1 VKGVR
6 AISQL
11 DRNEVEARQG
21 VISLSADG
29 LLADPSVF
37 VPDPRLM
44 IEAAPAQHDRL
55 VLRTS
60 SAPSFREQLKLAAQR
75 FRPVTVN
82 SHPER
87 IPGEIHH
94 NS

>member
-1 VKGVR
+1 VQQSRLVSK
-6 AISQL
+6 L
-11 DRNEVEARQG
+11 DSLQVEARQG

-44 IEAAPAQHDRL
+44 IEAAPTPRDRL

-60 SAPSFREQLKLAAQR
+60 SAPSFREQLELAAQR

-82 SHPER
+82 SHPAR

-94 NS
+94 IS